1 MNRLRPLTR
10 LPLFMMITCILTSAL
25 FFAGCGIK
33 NDYTKKQMYRL
44 SAEVNDPADPGN
56 RSAGVP
62 LVVRRLDISP
72 EFGGAGFVYRVDQ
85 NRFTQDYY
93 NNYMTPPARM
103 ISDVMFEALVS
114 SPQFAAVPKNRIP
127 DDIFQLWGKITAL
140 YCDRRSASAVSAVVS
155 MALNLDRLHKD
166 GFTRVLAKTYSAQ
179 IPLDSDTSTQA
190 YIQALNRGL
199 AEIVKNI
206 LSDFKQLPTPT
217 DTP

>member
-1 MNRLRPLTR
+1 
-10 LPLFMMITCILTSAL
+10 MMITCILTSAL

-44 SAEVNDPADPGN
+44 SAEVNDPADPSN

-103 ISDVMFEALVS
+103 ISDVMFEALVNSLSLPLSQKTGSRTIS
-114 SPQFAAVPKNRIP
+114 SSYGVKSQRFIVTGAVHPRYR
-127 DDIFQLWGKITAL
+127 LW
-140 YCDRRSASAVSAVVS
+140 
-155 MALNLDRLHKD
+155 
-166 GFTRVLAKTYSAQ
+166 
-179 IPLDSDTSTQA
+179 
-190 YIQALNRGL
+190 
-199 AEIVKNI
+199 
-206 LSDFKQLPTPT
+206 
-217 DTP
+217 